1 MINCPKCGHPVS
13 GRARSCGYCGE
24 SLVNNYFARE
34 ERHKGKDPL
43 LEAPAGAAGICAMVL
58 GIFGCL
64 ALLAARAFQLMVMFG
79 YGGSVPPEIDRN
91 WWIRTLVLAV
101 PSVVLLVQE
110 LILGG
115 SRGGLLFD
123 SFWLFASGCGLIL
136 TIQCYT
142 GKGSGLF
149 FDVVAI
155 PYLLI
160 AGCALVVISSVTSI
174 LAYKHY

>member
-64 ALLAARAFQLMVMFG
+64 ALLAALAFQLMVMFG
-79 YGGSVPPEIDRN
+79 YGGSVPPEIE
-91 WWIRTLVLAV
+91 LVDPHPCACGAIGGPAGAGVDPRREQGRIAVRQFLAV
-101 PSVVLLVQE
+101 CLWLRTDPDDTVLYRQGIRIV
-110 LILGG
+110 
-115 SRGGLLFD
+115 F
-123 SFWLFASGCGLIL
+123 
-136 TIQCYT
+136 
-142 GKGSGLF
+142 
-149 FDVVAI
+149 
-155 PYLLI
+155 
-160 AGCALVVISSVTSI
+160 
-174 LAYKHY
+174 

>member
-58 GIFGCL
+58 GI
-64 ALLAARAFQLMVMFG
+64 
-79 YGGSVPPEIDRN
+79 YGGSVPPESDRE

>member
-64 ALLAARAFQLMVMFG
+64 ALLAALAFQLMVMFG
-79 YGGSVPPEIDRN
+79 YGG
-91 WWIRTLVLAV
+91 AV

-123 SFWLFASGCGLIL
+123 SFWLFTSGCGLIL

>member
-64 ALLAARAFQLMVMFG
+64 ALLAALAFQLMVMFG
-79 YGGSVPPEIDRN
+79 YGGSVPPEIDRD

-115 SRGGLLFD
+115 IRG
-123 SFWLFASGCGLIL
+123 
-136 TIQCYT
+136 
-142 GKGSGLF
+142 
-149 FDVVAI
+149 
-155 PYLLI
+155 
-160 AGCALVVISSVTSI
+160 
-174 LAYKHY
+174 